1 MKRAIREK
9 IPKGGEVKTNIRF
22 FYFVHKKFDPA
33 LTLGLPKAIS
43 ATHLF
48 RIAEGLDPVL
58 TLHWLRQ
65 LALRACAKLVRG

>member
-1 MKRAIREK
+1 MPLARAVFAI
-9 IPKGGEVKTNIRF
+9 
-22 FYFVHKKFDPA
+22 FVSKMEGLDPA

-48 RIAEGLDPVL
+48 RIAEGLDPAL